1 MQGLGR
7 RETEPIATGHKSRIA
22 LKNHR
27 RTSSEVS
34 FLLIVCVQYNTCTF
48 LVNCNR
54 DYDLGSI
61 VRESTAAAD
70 VAALR
75 CSSATSVRPH
85 STLLRLCTYCRFML
99 FFCTCC
105 HFMVQSKLF
114 VHEDTRISERVYKC
128 CSAILWFNP
137 VPSYGSRHMGFELGR
152 VFFGG
157 RCLAHHGER
166 YSCGNR

>member
-1 MQGLGR
+1 
-7 RETEPIATGHKSRIA
+7 
-22 LKNHR
+22 
-27 RTSSEVS
+27 
-34 FLLIVCVQYNTCTF
+34 VQYNTCTF

-54 DYDLGSI
+54 DYDLGSV

-75 CSSATSVRPH
+75 CSFATSVRPH

-99 FFCTCC
+99 LFCTCC

-137 VPSYGSRHMGFELGR
+137 VPSYGSRHTLGCESGR
-152 VFFGG
+152 VFFGR
-157 RCLAHHGER
+157 RCFAHHDEEDSFR
-166 YSCGNR
+166 DRC

>member
-1 MQGLGR
+1 
-7 RETEPIATGHKSRIA
+7 
-22 LKNHR
+22 
-27 RTSSEVS
+27 
-34 FLLIVCVQYNTCTF
+34 VQYSTCTF

-54 DYDLGSI
+54 DYDLGSV

-99 FFCTCC
+99 LFCTCC

-137 VPSYGSRHMGFELGR
+137 VPSYGSRHNCDLKHILAGYKANLGR
-152 VFFGG
+152 ARMTRSWESVDEPRESQVG
-157 RCLAHHGER
+157 RDGMSPAE
-166 YSCGNR
+166 